1 MKKRIGINE
10 ESLLFG
16 GNSDFM
22 SGARLLKDDEYERLQ
37 TSIDDV
43 YTRFKT
49 RVIEGRHN
57 LTDEDDLDAVAL
69 GRVFTGKKASELEL
83 TLVDKLGGLHEAI
96 EVAKNSASI
105 EGEVEIVEF
114 PRKMKSKNGFSVM
127 LGAKVEKQI
136 GELLPKEIR
145 DDWEYLRS
153 IEGLMDES
161 TLMIFPYKIDIE

>member
-1 MKKRIGINE
+1 
-10 ESLLFG
+10 
-16 GNSDFM
+16 
-22 SGARLLKDDEYERLQ
+22 
-37 TSIDDV
+37 
-43 YTRFKT
+43 
-49 RVIEGRHN
+49 
-57 LTDEDDLDAVAL
+57 
-69 GRVFTGKKASELEL
+69 RVFTGKKASELEL